1 MIRMIFYKIKTLE
14 INGLK
19 DKWKQKSIIKFTY
32 GMELLKNLI
41 MIKKIYLDSM
51 NSIFLI
57 FYTYL

>member
-41 MIKKIYLDSM
+41 MIKRIYLDSM
-51 NSIFLI
+51 ISIFLI
-57 FYTYL
+57 F